1 MKYSMIMGWFKNF
14 ALSHKI
20 FEIFVK
26 FYHGTLILYLRK
38 KNVWNVIRLWAVSM
52 ENQLTWELLKVEL
65 LSIHI

>member
-52 ENQLTWELLKVEL
+52 ENQL
-65 LSIHI
+65 I